1 MNIKFKKTGIV
12 LLGYNGVHFHHIVMS
27 FHIFLVV
34 IHLTPSGLCLSMG
47 GQACNA
53 RRVQVEEFTEC
64 QNCFDLFEKPIKH
77 AYGIA
82 LHNKYT

>member
-12 LLGYNGVHFHHIVMS
+12 LLGYDGVHFHHIVMS

-47 GQACNA
+47 GQA
-53 RRVQVEEFTEC
+53 
-64 QNCFDLFEKPIKH
+64 L
-77 AYGIA
+77 
-82 LHNKYT
+82 